1 MLAALPDAEVAAI
14 IDRIE
19 GVVAAQYPGYS
30 PEIIGRDVAR
40 TREQG
45 YALNPGR
52 VIANSWGIGMA
63 ILLPDGRLAGALSI
77 AAIDS
82 RMNEMRQK
90 ELMALL
96 RQEVERVQGKLKA
109 LFGGE
114 KAPIPKPQLAA
125 RTRAPERV

>member
-1 MLAALPDAEVAAI
+1 
-14 IDRIE
+14 
-19 GVVAAQYPGYS
+19 
-30 PEIIGRDVAR
+30 
-40 TREQG
+40 
-45 YALNPGR
+45 
-52 VIANSWGIGMA
+52 MA

-96 RQEVERVQGKLKA
+96 RQEVERVQSKLRA

-114 KAPIPKPQLAA
+114 KATVLKSQLAA
-125 RTRAPERV
+125 RARAPERV